1 MKSYD
6 IYIQQ
11 ICNNNKINQL
21 LLSKLWKKKKKI
33 TQAQLQDY
41 MNNFDNFQEVTTE
54 LQNFKVGHE
63 F

>member
-1 MKSYD
+1 ME
-6 IYIQQ
+6 
-11 ICNNNKINQL
+11 
-21 LLSKLWKKKKKI
+21 KKKI

>member
-21 LLSKLWKKKKKI
+21 LLSKLWGKKI
-33 TQAQLQDY
+33 TQVQLQDY

-54 LQNFKVGHE
+54 LQNFKVGHA

>member
-21 LLSKLWKKKKKI
+21 LLSKLWKKKI